1 MEALLGALSTGLEGS
16 AVHATF
22 RCRMILERNITAV
35 LLDLGKARGTV
46 IYVTLWLSISEDNLS
61 GGGGREARTMY
72 TICDS
77 YSSSVAY

>member
-22 RCRMILERNITAV
+22 RCRMLLERSLTAV
-35 LLDLGKARGTV
+35 DLGKARGTV

-61 GGGGREARTMY
+61 GGGGREARTTY

-77 YSSSVAY
+77 SSSSVAY